1 MSADDA
7 TRQPD
12 PVGETRRGTSRP
24 RHRGRWLAGVLS
36 VAVVAGVVVRLATI
50 GSPSSSVVRPAA
62 RTTSSSSAPK
72 APGSSTDSATSLAPN
87 GVFTTLDA
95 NAAAVAKLRGKEM
108 TITAL
113 RGKPVLLWFLVTSCS
128 TCAASAPVIA
138 KALPSLEADG
148 VHVVG
153 LDLYGDIPPTPQG
166 WGQLAAWAAN
176 NAGPAWSSAQWTW
189 GMASKALSLAYDP
202 SGNPDV
208 YFLIGPRGHL
218 RYQDSVPV
226 STMGQLLAAAAHMT
240 GHTVS
245 ADPPARPTSTTAPTL
260 P

>member
-1 MSADDA
+1 MSAHNA
-7 TRQPD
+7 AHQPD
-12 PVGETRRGTSRP
+12 PVGETPPGTRP
-24 RHRGRWLAGVLS
+24 RHRGRWIAGVPSVALLAGF
-36 VAVVAGVVVRLATI
+36 AVRLATFGTP
-50 GSPSSSVVRPAA
+50 GSAAVRPTA
-62 RTTSSSSAPK
+62 RTTSSSGASKAAGNSAS
-72 APGSSTDSATSLAPN
+72 AATSLAPN

-95 NAAAVAKLRGKEM
+95 GAAVVAKLRGKDM
-108 TITAL
+108 TVTVL

-153 LDLYGDIPPTPQG
+153 LDLYGDIRPTSQG

-176 NAGPAWSSAQWTW
+176 NAGPAWSSSEWTW

-245 ADPPARPTSTTAPTL
+245 ADPPASPTSTTGPTL

>member
-1 MSADDA
+1 MSAHDA
-7 TRQPD
+7 ADQPD
-12 PVGETRRGTSRP
+12 PVGETRRGTRP
-24 RHRGRWLAGVLS
+24 RHRGRWIAGVLT
-36 VAVVAGVVVRLATI
+36 VALLAGFVVRLATF
-50 GSPSSSVVRPAA
+50 GTPSSAVVRPAA
-62 RTTSSSSAPK
+62 RTRSSSGASK
-72 APGSSTDSATSLAPN
+72 AAGSSAGAATSLAPN

-95 NAAAVAKLRGKEM
+95 NAAYVAKLRGKDM
-108 TITAL
+108 SVSAL

-128 TCAASAPVIA
+128 TCAASAPAIA
-138 KALPSLEADG
+138 KAMPSLEADG

-153 LDLYGDIPPTPQG
+153 LDLYGDIPPTQQG

-202 SGNPDV
+202 SATPDV

-218 RYQDSVPV
+218 RYQNSVPV
-226 STMGQLLAAAAHMT
+226 STMPQLLAAAERLT
-240 GHTVS
+240 GH
-245 ADPPARPTSTTAPTL
+245 PMTTGQPSGHTRTTGDTL

>member
-7 TRQPD
+7 THQPD
-12 PVGETRRGTSRP
+12 PVGETRRGTLRP

-36 VAVVAGVVVRLATI
+36 VAVVAGFVVRLATI
-50 GSPSSSVVRPAA
+50 GTPGSSVVRPAS
-62 RTTSSSSAPK
+62 RTTSSAGASK
-72 APGSSTDSATSLAPN
+72 AARSSTGATTNLAPN

-95 NAAAVAKLRGKEM
+95 NAAAVTKLRGRDR

-153 LDLYGDIPPTPQG
+153 LDLYGDIPPTQQG

-176 NAGPAWSSAQWTW
+176 NAGPAWSSADWTW

-208 YFLIGPRGHL
+208 YFLIGSRGHL
-218 RYQDSVPV
+218 RYQNSVPV